1 MGLHAMS
8 QRFFKSTAQ
17 VYELVR
23 QTLDTQWGFPNAGTD
38 TCFLPASDI
47 AAPKDAEGKVLLAVD
62 ATWCEW
68 EDVSPTLSQL
78 ISVGKVVETTA
89 QEYQNAVE
97 RIEAP

>member
-1 MGLHAMS
+1 MS
-8 QRFFKSTAQ
+8 QRFFKSAAQ

-47 AAPKDAEGKVLLAVD
+47 AAPKDAEGNVLLAVD

-68 EDVSPTLSQL
+68 EDVAPVLSQL
-78 ISVGKVVETTA
+78 IALGQVIETNGE
-89 QEYQNAVE
+89 EYQAAVAL
-97 RIEAP
+97 IEVP

>member
-1 MGLHAMS
+1 MS

-23 QTLDTQWGFPNAGTD
+23 QTLDSKWGFPNAGTD

-47 AAPKDAEGKVLLAVD
+47 AAPKDAEGNVLLAVD

-68 EDVSPTLSQL
+68 EDVAPVLSQL
-78 ISVGKVVETTA
+78 IALDQVAETTA
-89 QEYQNAVE
+89 QEYQAAVE
-97 RIEAP
+97 LIEAP